1 MATVS
6 HINPMPWDG
15 GVSQPGV
22 LGASDLT
29 LARDSATQV
38 TIAAG
43 SCYVALSS
51 GLLQRV
57 VMPSS
62 TVLASIPP
70 ASASNFRLD
79 QVVVN
84 IAGVSLLAGTQG
96 TGVTIANRQ
105 GAAVLDPGTDQLHDL
120 LVSSSGVAAGAASIR
135 DRRGWARGVA
145 ARYLSTTASLAS
157 VPTTGIELVASRMR
171 LECSGSAMLAFT
183 RGLGSLTSG
192 LGARVGVWVD
202 GALHPALSGGGCQRR
217 AWLQLLAGGHRTRLA
232 PFQPRLLQ
240 RLGDWLAE
248 HQRQLDRPDRADLAR
263 GPGDRQQRSGVMRKI
278 VSDSGPGVLMS
289 MQRLAGTN
297 EGYVATGPSGTTVKR
312 DAGGTALSLSYFTP
326 VATWVRV
333 TLNVGLISCD
343 SAAYNYLTAGIRCTP
358 ADQDGVSAGAQYN
371 TQHSAVNRY
380 GFRGVTRTF
389 RCAAATAYTFDGLFT
404 FDGGTWTYY
413 QGVGAL
419 WIELIA
425 WAQ

>member
-22 LGASDLT
+22 LGAGDLT
-29 LARDSATQV
+29 LVRDSASQV
-38 TIAAG
+38 TVAAG

-62 TVLASIPP
+62 TVLANIPA

-105 GAAVLDPGTDQLHDL
+105 GAADLAPGTDQLHDL
-120 LVSSSGVAAGAASIR
+120 LVSSSGVAAGAANIR

-145 ARYLSTTASLAS
+145 ARYLSTTASLMS

-202 GALHPALSGGGCQRR
+202 GALHPALSGGGNPM
-217 AWLQLLAGGHRTRLA
+217 LGG
-232 PFQPRLLQ
+232 
-240 RLGDWLAE
+240 
-248 HQRQLDRPDRADLAR
+248 
-263 GPGDRQQRSGVMRKI
+263 
-278 VSDSGPGVLMS
+278 
-289 MQRLAGTN
+289 
-297 EGYVATGPSGTTVKR
+297 ATGINAELGYSFLLEAIAPGSHLFSLGFYNGSAV
-312 DAGGTALSLSYFTP
+312 GSLSISASSTDP
-326 VATWVRV
+326 IALILREVPAIANNGVA
-333 TLNVGLISCD
+333 
-343 SAAYNYLTAGIRCTP
+343 
-358 ADQDGVSAGAQYN
+358 
-371 TQHSAVNRY
+371 
-380 GFRGVTRTF
+380 
-389 RCAAATAYTFDGLFT
+389 
-404 FDGGTWTYY
+404 
-413 QGVGAL
+413 
-419 WIELIA
+419 
-425 WAQ
+425 

>member
-1 MATVS
+1 
-6 HINPMPWDG
+6 
-15 GVSQPGV
+15 
-22 LGASDLT
+22 
-29 LARDSATQV
+29 
-38 TIAAG
+38 
-43 SCYVALSS
+43 
-51 GLLQRV
+51 
-57 VMPSS
+57 
-62 TVLASIPP
+62 
-70 ASASNFRLD
+70 
-79 QVVVN
+79 
-84 IAGVSLLAGTQG
+84 
-96 TGVTIANRQ
+96 
-105 GAAVLDPGTDQLHDL
+105 
-120 LVSSSGVAAGAASIR
+120 
-135 DRRGWARGVA
+135 
-145 ARYLSTTASLAS
+145 
-157 VPTTGIELVASRMR
+157 
-171 LECSGSAMLAFT
+171 
-183 RGLGSLTSG
+183 
-192 LGARVGVWVD
+192 
-202 GALHPALSGGGCQRR
+202 
-217 AWLQLLAGGHRTRLA
+217 
-232 PFQPRLLQ
+232 
-240 RLGDWLAE
+240 
-248 HQRQLDRPDRADLAR
+248 
-263 GPGDRQQRSGVMRKI
+263 MRKI